1 MVNGYRSCIHVQQAI
16 LTIPP
21 VPVTCLVLHSVSLLL
36 QTDVKATLKVLQTK
50 MNIVLTNKSN
60 LRNVSA

>member
-1 MVNGYRSCIHVQQAI
+1 MDTEAAYMCSKAI

-21 VPVTCLVLHSVSLLL
+21 VPVICLDLHSVSLLL
-36 QTDVKATLKVLQTK
+36 QTDVKATLKVMQTK
-50 MNIVLTNKSN
+50 MSIVLTNKNN